1 MQPKQGG
8 IIMLM
13 ATAIRLEHV
22 KELPGLEPLL
32 DKLRRD
38 DQSAYAEL
46 NAISLFRKDSCA
58 EIDLFPEIER
68 HGGMKVPDFRVRLG
82 DGPWVYVEVTRPD
95 LSELSKQTMAWAVEL
110 SGVVRLIDRPMVVE
124 VVLHR
129 EPNAV
134 DSTGLQA
141 SILEFCRSNAARH
154 ELPEGLG
161 FLQTRESLKAAME
174 DQAPAEEERPPY
186 VVAMSSASEEGEAV
200 RNVIVRM
207 PLLDERVA
215 DLFRVEARQLPKDWP
230 GLIMFDVSE
239 LPTVFQAWQPLIKR
253 RFQPTLNTR
262 VGAVCLFA
270 SGLFVQ
276 VSGAPSD
283 SGVRVQQLTR

>member
-1 MQPKQGG
+1 
-8 IIMLM
+8 
-13 ATAIRLEHV
+13 
-22 KELPGLEPLL
+22 
-32 DKLRRD
+32 
-38 DQSAYAEL
+38 
-46 NAISLFRKDSCA
+46 
-58 EIDLFPEIER
+58 
-68 HGGMKVPDFRVRLG
+68 
-82 DGPWVYVEVTRPD
+82 
-95 LSELSKQTMAWAVEL
+95 
-110 SGVVRLIDRPMVVE
+110 
-124 VVLHR
+124 
-129 EPNAV
+129 
-134 DSTGLQA
+134 
-141 SILEFCRSNAARH
+141 
-154 ELPEGLG
+154 
-161 FLQTRESLKAAME
+161 ME

-283 SGVRVQQLTR
+283 SGVRVQQLTRSRILLPNPYAAIPIPSWVSKTLETLEDDPIRVVRDDQ